1 MKIIHIESA
10 TKTQE
15 DSKNCIP
22 EELFKSLKK
31 LTVDEQMECIYV
43 KQIDKRTGKRE
54 ATFSVN
60 YDPTKN
66 YPYEKC
72 AGLLKWGIKEAFVYD
87 GVIIEVLDKKD
98 RLISFGSLFEEKE
111 EVEYESWDA
120 HCRDLYTVRETVDF
134 IFYLLIFEKHKYLSE
149 KEQG

>member
-1 MKIIHIESA
+1 MKITHIKSA

-43 KQIDKRTGKRE
+43 KQIDCGD
-54 ATFSVN
+54 ATCSVN
-60 YDPTKN
+60 YEPTKN

-87 GVIIEVLDKKD
+87 GVIVEVLDEKD
-98 RLISFGSLFEEKE
+98 RLINFGSLFKEKE

-120 HCRDLYTVRETVDF
+120 HYRDLYTVRETVDF

-149 KEQG
+149 KE